1 VDDEL
6 DLLPGEPDGA
16 PPRRPVGL
24 LVGALVVIALLAVGA
39 VFWMVSEVSGPG
51 GRVGAG
57 GSPTAAATPTSA
69 QPTSPEPTSAPPPTI
84 PALPTATFSVPAVRS
99 TVPAPTVAPPPKPV
113 PKPTAPAP
121 TPNPTLATPVGKLVT
136 VPDVVGL
143 RIPQAIVQIRAAG
156 LKPQV
161 LGGVLDVDR
170 DQRRVIAQRPTAGSV
185 LRAGATVIL
194 VSDGL

>member
-1 VDDEL
+1 MDDEL
-6 DLLPGEPDGA
+6 DLLPGEPDGPA
-16 PPRRPVGL
+16 PRRPVGL
-24 LVGALVVIALLAVGA
+24 LVGALVVIVLLAVGA
-39 VFWMVSEVSGPG
+39 VFWLVSEVSGRG
-51 GRVGAG
+51 GTVGAG
-57 GSPTAAATPTSA
+57 GSPTAAATPTST
-69 QPTSPEPTSAPPPTI
+69 PTSLEPTSAPPPTI

-113 PKPTAPAP
+113 PKPTPPAP
-121 TPNPTLATPVGKLVT
+121 TPKPTLATPVGKLVT

-143 RIPQAIVQIRAAG
+143 RIPQATVQIRAAG

-185 LRAGATVIL
+185 VRAGATVIL